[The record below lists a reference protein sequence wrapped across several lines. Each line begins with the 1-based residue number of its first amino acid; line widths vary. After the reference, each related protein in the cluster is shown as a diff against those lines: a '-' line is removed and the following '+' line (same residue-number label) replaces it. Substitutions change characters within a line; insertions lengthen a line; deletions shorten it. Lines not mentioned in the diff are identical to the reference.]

1 MSSPRTLAPSA
12 DLVAIEANGPYA
24 LPTMDVFVGRGG
36 QLKALADIVGTA
48 RTGSAA
54 AIVVGEPGSGKS
66 RLLAEAQER
75 TTHGERLAVVGYE
88 PERSVPLAA
97 ASSLLRR
104 LSEVP
109 RHGAPLEA
117 LILRPEEP
125 GALEPVRLLE
135 AAHRAFRTL
144 EPALLV
150 IDDLHWMDE
159 LSYAL
164 CHYLIRAA
172 GEAGQ
177 RLAIFAAS
185 RPGEGGVALAD
196 ALPTN
201 RVSLIE
207 LPPLTL
213 EEGVEL
219 ALSIDPALAHSRAVE
234 LWEAAK
240 GSPFWLQTLVRAR
253 ATAGGVGRLLTLRL
267 RGAGADAGRL
277 LVVLAVAGRP
287 MSLSHS
293 AALTD
298 WQLERAEA
306 ALRQL
311 VARGIAVEVGGTT
324 RLAHDLI
331 REAALANL
339 PVDARRSIHRRV
351 AEHLEVRAGDDL
363 RLLRE
368 ALEHRQAGGAP
379 ALDLAARLVRSPGRT
394 LLGSGG
400 LRLLASIADEE
411 DRPEALALHEEVASL
426 ATELAEHEEAL
437 GRWSL
442 VADRAESAGRRASAL
457 LAASRAAYELARVDE
472 ARELLDHSRRV
483 EAYDEVLRLEQDTHE
498 AAILLW
504 LEQRTTEG
512 RSLTGEVVKA
522 ATRLAARSGGVT
534 ALAPPA
540 RQAYIDAMRVDYEA
554 AMMEGDPET
563 LLRAAEARQLAA
575 RGFDL
580 ESDLTASLAL
590 GVALQQNGHLRE
602 AIRRHRRVWKEAG
615 RRVLPRLGL
624 DAGFWLARSLE
635 HAGELIEAERLV
647 RSAEEIAARV
657 GDMPRARHRLVRVA
671 CSIALQRERPREA
684 LQRLERETAE
694 EPNEHQRIMFHGD
707 LALWRAR
714 LNGPSDA
721 DKVLDQV
728 SRGRVCADAVGCRR
742 CGADLLLWSAE
753 ALARIGEREDARR
766 ALSRWEERA
775 VRPDAVDGFLSM
787 HASALAHADARD
799 RAAALEVA
807 LAAAQR
813 SAYGLVS
820 LWVRL
825 DLGREL
831 ATAGSDRAV
840 SELERAS
847 ADALERGAA
856 TVLELAEQALRQL
869 GVRTW
874 RRGTAGMPLTGREFE
889 VARLVAEGATNREIA
904 GTLFLSPKTVERH
917 VSNSLKKLG
926 ARNRAELASSL
937 RDLAPSGH

>member
-1 MSSPRTLAPSA
+1 M
-12 DLVAIEANGPYA
+12 G
-24 LPTMDVFVGRGG
+24 VFVGRVG
-36 QLKALADIVGTA
+36 QLKALAEVVRTA

-54 AIVVGEPGSGKS
+54 AIVVGEPGRGKS

-75 TTHGERLAVVGYE
+75 TTYGERLAVVGYE

-104 LSEVP
+104 LSKVP
-109 RHGAPLEA
+109 RHGGSLEA
-117 LILRPEEP
+117 LLLRPEEP
-125 GALEPVRLLE
+125 GALEPVRLFE
-135 AAHRAFRTL
+135 GAHRAFRTL

-172 GEAGQ
+172 GESGQ
-177 RLAIFAAS
+177 RLAVFAAS
-185 RPGEGGVALAD
+185 RPGEGGVVLRD
-196 ALPTN
+196 ALPTD

-219 ALSIDPALAHSRAVE
+219 ALAIDPALARTRANE
-234 LWEAAK
+234 LWEAAQ
-240 GSPFWLQTLVRAR
+240 GSPFWLETLVRAR
-253 ATAGGVGRLLTLRL
+253 TTAGGLGQLLTLRL
-267 RGAGADAGRL
+267 RGAVTDAGAL
-277 LVVLAVAGRP
+277 LGVLAVAGRP
-287 MSLSHS
+287 MRLSDA
-293 AALTD
+293 AALAD
-298 WQLERAEA
+298 WPLARAEA
-306 ALRQL
+306 ALGQL
-311 VARGIAVEVGGTT
+311 VARGIAVEVGGTA

-351 AEHLEVRAGDDL
+351 AEHLELRAGDDL

-368 ALEHRQAGGAP
+368 ALEHRQAGGVP
-379 ALDLAARLVRSPGRT
+379 ALDLAGRLARSPRRT
-394 LLGSGG
+394 LLGSDG

-411 DRPEALALHEEVASL
+411 DRPEGGTLALHEEVASL

-437 GRWSL
+437 ARWSL
-442 VADRAESAGRRASAL
+442 VAERAESAGRRAYAL
-457 LAASRAAYELARVDE
+457 LAASRAAYELARVGE

-483 EAYDEVLRLEQDTHE
+483 EVEDEVLRLEQDTHE

-512 RSLTGEVVKA
+512 RSLTGEVVEA
-522 ATRLAARSGGVT
+522 ATQLAVRSGGVT

-554 AMMEGDPET
+554 AMMDGFPQT
-563 LLRAAEARQLAA
+563 LLRAAEARQLAT

-602 AIRRHRRVWKEAG
+602 AIGRSRRVWKETA
-615 RRVLPRLGL
+615 RRVLPRLGV

-635 HAGELIEAERLV
+635 HAGELIEAERVV
-647 RSAEEIAARV
+647 RRAEEIAARA
-657 GDMPRARHRLVRVA
+657 GDVPRARHRLVRVA

-694 EPNEHQRIMFHGD
+694 EPNEHQRIMFHAD
-707 LALWRAR
+707 LALWHAR
-714 LNGPSDA
+714 LNGSSDA
-721 DKVLDQV
+721 EKVLDQV
-728 SRGRVCADAVGCRR
+728 SQGRACAEAVGCRR

-753 ALARIGEREDARR
+753 ALARIGEREEARR
-766 ALSRWEERA
+766 ALSRWEEGG
-775 VRPDAVDGFLSM
+775 VRPDAVDEFLSM
-787 HASALAHADARD
+787 HASALAHAGAGD
-799 RAAALEVA
+799 RAVALEVA
-807 LAAAQR
+807 LAAARR

-820 LWVRL
+820 LWIWL

-831 ATAGSDRAV
+831 AAARSERAV
-840 SELERAS
+840 AELERAAAEAS
-847 ADALERGAA
+847 ERGAA

-874 RRGTAGMPLTGREFE
+874 RRGAAGVPLTRRELE
-889 VARLVAEGATNREIA
+889 VARLVADGATNREIA

-926 ARNRAELASSL
+926 ARNRAELASL
-937 RDLAPSGH
+937 LGDLAPSGH

>member
-1 MSSPRTLAPSA
+1 
-12 DLVAIEANGPYA
+12 VG
-24 LPTMDVFVGRGG
+24 VFVGRVG
-36 QLKALADIVGTA
+36 QLKALAEVVRTA

-54 AIVVGEPGSGKS
+54 GIVVGEPGSGKS

-104 LSEVP
+104 LSKVP
-109 RHGAPLEA
+109 RHGGSLEA
-117 LILRPEEP
+117 LLLRPEEP
-125 GALEPVRLLE
+125 GALEPVRLFE
-135 AAHRAFRTL
+135 AAHRAFRML

-172 GEAGQ
+172 GESGQ
-177 RLAIFAAS
+177 RLAVFAAS
-185 RPGEGGVALAD
+185 RPGEGGVVLRD
-196 ALPTN
+196 ALPTD

-219 ALSIDPALAHSRAVE
+219 ALAIDPALARTRANE
-234 LWEAAK
+234 LWEAAQ
-240 GSPFWLQTLVRAR
+240 GSPFWLETLVRAR
-253 ATAGGVGRLLTLRL
+253 TTAGGVGQLLTLRL
-267 RGAGADAGRL
+267 RGAGADAGAL
-277 LVVLAVAGRP
+277 LGVLAVAGRP
-287 MSLSHS
+287 MRLSDA
-293 AALTD
+293 AALAD
-298 WQLERAEA
+298 WPVARAEA
-306 ALRQL
+306 ALGQL
-311 VARGIAVEVGGTT
+311 VARGIAVEVGGTA

-351 AEHLEVRAGDDL
+351 AEHLELRAGDDL

-379 ALDLAARLVRSPGRT
+379 ALDLAGRLARSPRRT
-394 LLGSGG
+394 LLGSDG
-400 LRLLASIADEE
+400 LRLLASIVDEE
-411 DRPEALALHEEVASL
+411 DRPEARTLALHEELASL

-437 GRWSL
+437 ARWSL
-442 VADRAESAGRRASAL
+442 VAERAESAGRRASAL
-457 LAASRAAYELARVDE
+457 LAASRAAYELTRVGE
-472 ARELLDHSRRV
+472 AREFLDHSRRV
-483 EAYDEVLRLEQDTHE
+483 EVEDEVLRLEQDTHE

-512 RSLTGEVVKA
+512 RSLTGEVVEA
-522 ATRLAARSGGVT
+522 ATQLAARSGGVT
-534 ALAPPA
+534 ELTPPA
-540 RQAYIDAMRVDYEA
+540 RLAYIDAMRVDYEA
-554 AMMEGDPET
+554 AMMDGFPQT
-563 LLRAAEARQLAA
+563 LLRAAEARQLAT

-602 AIRRHRRVWKEAG
+602 AIGRSRRVWKETA
-615 RRVLPRLGL
+615 RRVLPRLGV

-635 HAGELIEAERLV
+635 HAGELIEAERVV
-647 RSAEEIAARV
+647 RRAEEIAARA
-657 GDMPRARHRLVRVA
+657 GDVPRARHRLVRVA

-694 EPNEHQRIMFHGD
+694 EPNEHQRIMFHAD
-707 LALWRAR
+707 LALWHAR
-714 LNGPSDA
+714 LNGSSDA
-721 DKVLDQV
+721 EKVLDQV
-728 SRGRVCADAVGCRR
+728 SQGRACTEAVGCRR

-753 ALARIGEREDARR
+753 ALARIGEREEARR
-766 ALSRWEERA
+766 ALSRWEEGG
-775 VRPDAVDGFLSM
+775 VRPDAVDEFLSM

-807 LAAAQR
+807 LAAARR

-820 LWVRL
+820 LWIRL

-831 ATAGSDRAV
+831 AAARSERAV
-840 SELERAS
+840 AELERAAAEAS
-847 ADALERGAA
+847 EPGAA

-874 RRGTAGMPLTGREFE
+874 RRGAAGAPLTRRELE